1 MVFKRRQWKLSYQND
16 APRKSF
22 ATFLLKF
29 FNTFTMFNLYQNINK
44 KEDQEKEP
52 DVIGHERFYQARS
65 RSTKKKKR
73 VTRRTHS
80 AAEFSPTTL
89 SAANKRAAFRARSQS
104 SETKSDDGR
113 ATPQRADSLAKM
125 FFGKRQQG
133 SVQKHEYSALKTD
146 GGNEK
151 FRGERQ
157 IRNGAFITCRNN
169 LENNERYELKT
180 QLDDIGSRADKHW
193 FIVQDNILGAERL
206 LALLPLPS
214 TCPISP
220 SQVTRDTLLSLFRGL
235 QHPYIHPVLDIEFWD
250 AGAAVVSPLNP
261 TGSLKD
267 LIYGSVWH
275 EDYEKKYTSRGEGL
289 SLRTVQC
296 LGRQILEGLLFLRN
310 RYFPPIYH
318 LHSGNVII
326 QNGVARLAGLENPLL
341 GLLPKAPSAPETLS
355 FGYLLFEMTAGYE
368 LPGPPSP
375 AHLQLELERAP
386 KVAEA
391 LEYIFQ
397 TSRTPSLDELVR
409 CDLFRG
415 VELRE
420 LRGASI
426 IQSVSPPD
434 VLDLLEMVKNP
445 VPPSPL
451 RRPSSASKTWI
462 KVIKTRKKSK
472 YVFINPQSKSM
483 SFTK

>member
-1 MVFKRRQWKLSYQND
+1 
-16 APRKSF
+16 
-22 ATFLLKF
+22 
-29 FNTFTMFNLYQNINK
+29 MFNLYQSINK
-44 KEDQEKEP
+44 KEDQDKQP

-80 AAEFSPTTL
+80 AAEFSASTL
-89 SAANKRAAFRARSQS
+89 AAANKRAAFRTRSQS
-104 SETKSDDGR
+104 SENKSDEGKS
-113 ATPQRADSLAKM
+113 TPQRVDSLVKL

-133 SVQKHEYSALKTD
+133 SGQKHEYSALKTD
-146 GGNEK
+146 GGVEK
-151 FRGERQ
+151 FREERQ

-169 LENNERYELKT
+169 LENNDRYELKT
-180 QLDDIGSRADKHW
+180 QLDIIGSRPDKHW

-214 TCPISP
+214 NCPISP
-220 SQVTRDTLLSLFRGL
+220 SQATKDTLLALFRGL
-235 QHPYIHPVLDIEFWD
+235 QHPYIHPILDIEFWD
-250 AGAAVVSPLNP
+250 AGAAVITPLNP

-267 LIYGSVWH
+267 LIYGSAWH
-275 EDYEKKYTSRGEGL
+275 EDYEKKYTSKSEGL
-289 SLRTVQC
+289 SLRTIQC

-310 RYFPPIYH
+310 RYFPQLYH

-341 GLLPKAPSAPETLS
+341 GLIPKPPSAPETLS

-368 LPGPPSP
+368 LPEPPTP

-386 KVAEA
+386 KVAET
-391 LEYIFQ
+391 LDYIFQ
-397 TSRTPSLDELVR
+397 TTRTPTLDELVR

-426 IQSVSPPD
+426 IQSTSNSD
-434 VLDLLEMVKNP
+434 VLDLLESVKNP

-451 RRPSSASKTWI
+451 RRPSASRTWI
-462 KVIKTRKKSK
+462 KIMKTRKKSK
-472 YVFINPQSKSM
+472 YSFVNSM
-483 SFTK
+483 NDQT